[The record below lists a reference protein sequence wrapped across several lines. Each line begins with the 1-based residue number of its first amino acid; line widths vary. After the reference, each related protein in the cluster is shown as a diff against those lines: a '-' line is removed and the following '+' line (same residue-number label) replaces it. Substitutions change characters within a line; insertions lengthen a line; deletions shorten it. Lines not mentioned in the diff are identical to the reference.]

1 MTALFSA
8 DNRPAMTDRDP
19 ELDRLQA
26 LLDAMAPEERGMSV
40 ATLDGYI
47 TALVVC
53 PAAIPPPEWLSGI
66 RGEGRA
72 FVHTA
77 EAGAQDAA
85 VLGHY
90 NRVARVL
97 AACPEEYS
105 PVMELDPDTGKV
117 LWEPWIDG
125 FARAMR
131 LRPGLWEQFAR
142 RRDEEASASI
152 GMMGALTAF
161 RHERPALTAA
171 AVQVLDR
178 LAPAMIPDL
187 VRSLSAWRRGQPFTE
202 QGAEETGFMP

>member
-1 MTALFSA
+1 
-8 DNRPAMTDRDP
+8 MTDRDP

-26 LLDAMAPEERGMSV
+26 LLDAMAPEEGGMSV

-161 RHERPALTAA
+161 RHERPALTVAA
-171 AVQVLDR
+171 AQVLDR

-187 VRSLSAWRRGQPFTE
+187 VRSLNAWRRAQPHPK
-202 QGAEETGFMP
+202 QDAGKAGSLPGFMP